1 MAYES
6 RALGLLWAA
15 GWNLYGANERVRSL
29 SVENRD
35 EGPARFAGPRASSIS
50 DNRDHAP
57 VDILLCQ
64 KSVLAAANDD
74 QEGMWVGYEPG
85 CIRSEGKCVL

>member
-1 MAYES
+1 M
-6 RALGLLWAA
+6 
-15 GWNLYGANERVRSL
+15 RSL
-29 SVENRD
+29 SVENGN
-35 EGPARFAGPRASSIS
+35 EGQARFAGPRASSIS

-74 QEGMWVGYEPG
+74 QEGMWVG
-85 CIRSEGKCVL
+85 